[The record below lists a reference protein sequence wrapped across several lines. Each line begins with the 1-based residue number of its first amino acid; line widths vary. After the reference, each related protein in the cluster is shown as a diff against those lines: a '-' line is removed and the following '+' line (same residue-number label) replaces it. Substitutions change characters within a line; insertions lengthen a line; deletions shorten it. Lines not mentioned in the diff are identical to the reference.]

1 MTVPPTPTTSLPFAP
16 KLTGTRLWTSH
27 RSSRTWD
34 QSTVYANVPTS
45 AAFSFTT
52 FATAHDYTPQ
62 TTSTAPQAPELWT
75 HFATNNPSSTAPSS
89 TCPGLPA
96 GPPQPV
102 QSSLY
107 AGLPQHAPPQF
118 MASPTP
124 ATCTSQHPPPA
135 TPPTA
140 KKSPPTKPPPS
151 RRPLTRTSTS
161 GFEDRLR
168 RQFDSQMDQFQSK
181 TQKIRCWTTSRRPF
195 NSLYFPHK
203 LKSGQQLD
211 QHLAMTH
218 SRSAHRRHPSRSR
231 PSQLP
236 PPPPCRAEPPRPPHR
251 KRSPLA
257 TSPHSKPRR
266 RQSRHHSKTR
276 SRSPVYA
283 LQPLDVNLSAHL
295 FLDIVLHLTIPK
307 PDGLLH
313 LNVAERRRSVKPRSS
328 RPR

>member
-1 MTVPPTPTTSLPFAP
+1 MSLHITIPTTSWTTTINDSTTDSHYIFAP

-89 TCPGLPA
+89 TCPLPHQGLPA

-107 AGLPQHAPPQF
+107 AGLPQAAPPQF
-118 MASPTP
+118 MASSTP
-124 ATCTSQHPPPA
+124 ATCTSQHPPPD
-135 TPPTA
+135 TPPPTA

-161 GFEDRLR
+161 GFEDRLQ

-181 TQKIRCWTTSRRPF
+181 TQKMLDSIKKTFQQPVLPAQARMWTT
-195 NSLYFPHK
+195 
-203 LKSGQQLD
+203 
-211 QHLAMTH
+211 T
-218 SRSAHRRHPSRSR
+218 
-231 PSQLP
+231 
-236 PPPPCRAEPPRPPHR
+236 
-251 KRSPLA
+251 
-257 TSPHSKPRR
+257 
-266 RQSRHHSKTR
+266 
-276 SRSPVYA
+276 
-283 LQPLDVNLSAHL
+283 
-295 FLDIVLHLTIPK
+295 
-307 PDGLLH
+307 
-313 LNVAERRRSVKPRSS
+313 
-328 RPR
+328 